1 MLKENGKKRGREN
14 LRRMQ
19 MDVSNYFEYRG
30 NGSREIGRWKKKSIL
45 LSCLGSFGCP
55 QKFLE
60 GSWVERSEEQR
71 FSYEER
77 R

>member
-45 LSCLGSFGCP
+45 LNHA
-55 QKFLE
+55 
-60 GSWVERSEEQR
+60 
-71 FSYEER
+71 
-77 R
+77 

>member
-19 MDVSNYFEYRG
+19 MDVSNYFKYRG

-45 LSCLGSFGCP
+45 LNHA
-55 QKFLE
+55 
-60 GSWVERSEEQR
+60 
-71 FSYEER
+71 
-77 R
+77 